1 MCIAAKVSARCI
13 LDGGEIVLFIH
24 VLGSGAGGGFP
35 QWNCNCVNCKGMRDG
50 TITATPRTQSSIA
63 ISANSVDWILF
74 NASPDIKK
82 QLDDFPAIQP
92 GRSVRDTAITAI
104 VLTDAQIDHV
114 TGMLTLREHI
124 APWEIYTTEAV
135 RQDLTTGFPVFT
147 ILGHFR
153 GINHHEIATDQSAFT
168 IPSAADIEFT
178 AVPLLSE
185 APPYSPHRG
194 NTVPGDNIGM
204 YVKDM
209 RSGKSLFYAPGLGVA
224 EDHVIGYMRDADCV
238 LVDGTVW
245 TDDEMAN
252 EGISDKRASE
262 MGHLDQSSEG
272 GIMSILNMLEKP
284 RKILI
289 HINNT
294 NPILNENS
302 LQRYLLNKTGIELAY
317 DGMAI
322 EL

>member
-1 MCIAAKVSARCI
+1 MLV
-13 LDGGEIVLFIH
+13 H

-35 QWNCNCVNCKGMRDG
+35 QWNCNCENCKGVREG
-50 TITATPRTQSSIA
+50 TIKATRRTQSSIA
-63 ISANSVDWILF
+63 VSVSGTDWILF

-92 GRSVRDTAITAI
+92 ARLVRDTAITAI
-104 VLTDAQIDHV
+104 VITDAQIDHV
-114 TGMLTLREHI
+114 TGMLTLREHNK
-124 APWEIYTTEAV
+124 PWEIYTTKAV
-135 RQDLTTGFPVFT
+135 YQDLTTGFPVFN

-153 GINHHEIATDQSAFT
+153 GINHHEIGTEQIPFT
-168 IPSAADIEFT
+168 IPMAAGLEFT
-178 AVPLLSE
+178 AVPLKSE
-185 APPYSPHRG
+185 APPYSPHRH
-194 NTVPGDNIGM
+194 NTVLGDNIGM
-204 YVKDM
+204 NIKDT
-209 RSGKSLFYAPGLGVA
+209 RTGKSLFYAPGIGVA
-224 EDHVIGYMRDADCV
+224 EQHVIEYMNNSDLV

-262 MGHLDQSSEG
+262 MGHLDQSSDG
-272 GIMSILNMLEKP
+272 GIMSILNAMKNP

-294 NPILNENS
+294 NPILNEES
-302 LQRYLLNKTGIELAY
+302 PQYQMLNAAGIELAY
-317 DGMAI
+317 DGMDI